1 MNIFYD
7 TALLQLDEI
16 NIAGM
21 FIDRNNGSKTNLWK
35 NTNLLDGIAPGVQLF
50 MQDNVHRRNDIR
62 KNLSGRFASYFIWIR
77 SSSFSSHDV
86 YLVDISIHAYI
97 ATCSRHLQQRKQSI
111 ILAARLVLLSFP
123 LSLPWNLFDFL
134 KQWHLVQRL
143 PSTNPEKAKEITYY
157 VQLHK
162 YLFVVG
168 STVINRLRI
177 FRDIK
182 K

>member
-1 MNIFYD
+1 M
-7 TALLQLDEI
+7 
-16 NIAGM
+16 
-21 FIDRNNGSKTNLWK
+21 TNLWK

-50 MQDNVHRRNDIR
+50 MQDSVHKQKRHKKESR
-62 KNLSGRFASYFIWIR
+62 SGRFASYFIWIR
-77 SSSFSSHDV
+77 SSSFSSHDI

-123 LSLPWNLFDFL
+123 LSLLWNLFDFL

-157 VQLHK
+157 V
-162 YLFVVG
+162 
-168 STVINRLRI
+168 T
-177 FRDIK
+177 
-182 K
+182 